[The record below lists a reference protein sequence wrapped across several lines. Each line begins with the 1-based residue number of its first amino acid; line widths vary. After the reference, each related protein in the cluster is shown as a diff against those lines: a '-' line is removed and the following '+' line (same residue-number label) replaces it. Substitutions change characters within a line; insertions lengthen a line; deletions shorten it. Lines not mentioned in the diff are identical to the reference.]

1 MRAVFEDLRY
11 ALRMLRKSLGFA
23 VVAVLTLALGIGA
36 NTAIFSVVNGLL
48 LHPYG
53 IAHPERLLAIRA
65 RYEKLNL
72 KSIVVSAPDYTFV
85 RDNKQ
90 TFAAAAIETE
100 NDFNF
105 AAGAWPLRLRGA
117 RVSWQWFD
125 VFEAKP
131 LLGRVF
137 APEEDQPNADR
148 EVVLAYGTWKS
159 IFGGDADIV
168 GRSIQLNQQPYRI
181 IGVMQPDFQWPGQ
194 TDLWAPL
201 GLAPDA
207 FLLDNIFNE
216 NYLSVARLEPRVKPS
231 TAAAFLKLTSQQIC
245 DDPRTQGYPKASGW
259 SLFAIPFTEFVY
271 GDVRTPLLILLGA
284 VGLVLLIACSNVA
297 GLLLARASARAK
309 EFAVRTALGASPG
322 RLARQMLTESMALA
336 FLGMVLGL
344 VIAFQAVHALLWL
357 APENLSTGLDI
368 HLDLYV
374 LLFTALIAG
383 ASAIIFGA
391 APAWQI
397 AFLDP
402 HQNLKQGRGTG
413 EGGAGRHRFR
423 SGLVVAELALAL
435 VLLASAGVF
444 LKSLQKL
451 KDVDVGFRPHGL
463 MTAALAL
470 PEREY
475 DTPDKQIAFLNN
487 ALAELSNAPG
497 VISAAA
503 AVPLPFSGF
512 GGSASFN
519 IEGRVAPP
527 GDPGPHG
534 DVRGV
539 SPRYF
544 ETMGIR
550 LLRGRVFTDQDRRGG
565 QPVAIIDENLARE
578 YWPHQDALGQRIRN
592 GNNAPWKTIVGI
604 VRAVRHSQV
613 VGEEASA
620 EGVEGSG
627 KGVYYFPLYQENSP
641 AVFLIARTSAD
652 PASLA
657 GAIRSAV
664 HAVDPT
670 EPVSDGKTMD
680 ERISLSMGPRRSAV
694 TLLSVFAAMAL
705 TLAAVGLFG
714 LIRYNVTQRTQE
726 IGVRMALGASPSDV
740 FANGARSKFAAGA
753 RGSCWRLG
761 CGICAY
767 SRSLELALRSQRDR
781 PADICRHGSAVDRGC
796 TAGVLDPRASR
807 HARGSAGGLAL
818 RVRPGDLGK

>member
-1 MRAVFEDLRY
+1 MRTLLEDFRY
-11 ALRMLRKSLGFA
+11 ALRMLKKSPGFT

-53 IAHPERLLAIRA
+53 IPHPERLLAIRA

-72 KSIVVSAPDYTFV
+72 KSIVISAPDYTFV

-100 NDFNF
+100 NDFNY

-125 VFEAKP
+125 VFEARP

-137 APEEDQPNADR
+137 APEEDQPNADH
-148 EVVLAYGTWKS
+148 EVVLAYGAWKS
-159 IFGGDADIV
+159 IFGGDQDIV
-168 GRSIQLNQQPYRI
+168 GRSIQLNQQPYKI
-181 IGVMQPDFQWPGQ
+181 IGVMEQDFEWPSQ

-207 FLLDNIFNE
+207 FSLDNIFNE
-216 NYLSVARLEPRVKPS
+216 NYLAVARLEARVKPS
-231 TAAAFLKLTSQQIC
+231 SAAVFLKMTSQRIS

-297 GLLLARASARAK
+297 GLLLARASARAR
-309 EFAVRTALGASPG
+309 EFAVRTALGASPW

-336 FLGMVLGL
+336 FVGMALGL
-344 VIAFQAVHALLWL
+344 LIAFQAVRALLWL
-357 APENLSTGLDI
+357 APGNLSTGLDI
-368 HLDLYV
+368 HLDWYV
-374 LLFTALIAG
+374 LLFTALLAG

-413 EGGAGRHRFR
+413 EGSAGRHRFR
-423 SGLVVAELALAL
+423 SGLVVAELSLAL
-435 VLLASAGVF
+435 LLLASAGVF

-451 KDVDVGFRPHGL
+451 KDVDIGFRPHGL
-463 MTAALAL
+463 MTAALGL
-470 PEREY
+470 PERQY
-475 DTPDKQIAFLNN
+475 DTPDKRIAFLSSTLER
-487 ALAELSNAPG
+487 LAGAPG
-497 VISAAA
+497 VLSAAA

-550 LLRGRVFTDQDRRGG
+550 LLRGRVFTDQDRHGG

-604 VRAVRHSQV
+604 VRPVRHSQV
-613 VGEEASA
+613 VGEEASR

-641 AVFLIARTSAD
+641 ATFLIARTSGDA
-652 PASLA
+652 ASLA
-657 GAIRSAV
+657 GAIRAAV
-664 HAVDPT
+664 HDVDPSQ
-670 EPVSDGKTMD
+670 PVSDLKVMD
-680 ERISLSMGPRRSAV
+680 ERIAMSMGPRRSAV

-726 IGVRMALGASPSDV
+726 IGVRLALGASPGDV
-740 FANGARSKFAAGA
+740 L
-753 RGSCWRLG
+753 RLVLG
-761 CGICAY
+761 Q
-767 SRSLELALRSQRDR
+767 SLRLALL
-781 PADICRHGSAVDRGC
+781 
-796 TAGVLDPRASR
+796 GV
-807 HARGSAGGLAL
+807 AGGLVAAFALTRVLSSLLYGVSATDPITFAGMAVLLIGVALLASWIPAHRATRVDPLVAL
-818 RVRPGDLGK
+818 RYE

>member
-1 MRAVFEDLRY
+1 MRALLEDFRY
-11 ALRMLRKSLGFA
+11 ALRMLVKSPGFS

-48 LHPYG
+48 LHPFG
-53 IAHPERLLAIRA
+53 IPHPERLLAIRA

-72 KSIVVSAPDYTFV
+72 KSIVISAPDYTFV

-100 NDFNF
+100 NDFNY

-125 VFEAKP
+125 VFEARP

-137 APEEDQPNADR
+137 APEEDQPNAGH

-159 IFGGDADIV
+159 IFGGDSDIV
-168 GRSIQLNQQPYRI
+168 GRSIQLNQQPYKI
-181 IGVMQPDFQWPGQ
+181 IGVMQPDFEWPSQ

-207 FLLDNIFNE
+207 FTLDNIFNE
-216 NYLSVARLEPRVKPS
+216 NYLAVARLEARVKPAN
-231 TAAAFLKLTSQQIC
+231 AAAFLKMTSQQIR

-297 GLLLARASARAK
+297 GLLLARASARAR
-309 EFAVRTALGASPG
+309 EFAVRTALGASPW

-336 FLGMVLGL
+336 FVSMVLGL
-344 VIAFQAVHALLWL
+344 VIAFQAVRALLWL
-357 APENLSTGLDI
+357 APGNLSTGLDI

-383 ASAIIFGA
+383 GSAIIFGA

-402 HQNLKQGRGTG
+402 QQNLKQGRGTG
-413 EGGAGRHRFR
+413 EGSAGRHRFR
-423 SGLVVAELALAL
+423 SGLVVAELSLAL

-470 PEREY
+470 PERQY
-475 DTPDKQIAFLNN
+475 DTPDKQVAFLNSI
-487 ALAELSNAPG
+487 LARLSSAPG

-550 LLRGRVFTDQDRRGG
+550 LVRGRVFTDQDRRGG
-565 QPVAIIDENLARE
+565 QPVAIIDENLAHE
-578 YWPHQDALGQRIRN
+578 YWPNQDALGQRIRN
-592 GNNAPWKTIVGI
+592 GNNAPWKTLVGI
-604 VRAVRHSQV
+604 VRPVRHSQV
-613 VGEEASA
+613 VGEEASS

-641 AVFLIARTSAD
+641 ATFLIARTSGD
-652 PASLA
+652 PAALA
-657 GAIRSAV
+657 GAIRVAV
-664 HAVDPT
+664 HDVDPGQ
-670 EPVSDGKTMD
+670 PVSDLKTMD
-680 ERISLSMGPRRSAV
+680 ERIAMSMGPRRSAV

-726 IGVRMALGASPSDV
+726 IGVRMALGASRSDV
-740 FANGARSKFAAGA
+740 LRMV
-753 RGSCWRLG
+753 LG
-761 CGICAY
+761 E
-767 SRSLELALRSQRDR
+767 SLRLALL
-781 PADICRHGSAVDRGC
+781 
-796 TAGVLDPRASR
+796 GV
-807 HARGSAGGLAL
+807 AGGLVAAFALTRVLSSLLYGVSPTDPLTFAGMALVLISVALLASSIPAQRATRVDPLVAL
-818 RVRPGDLGK
+818 RYE

>member
-1 MRAVFEDLRY
+1 METFWQSLRY
-11 ALRMLRKSLGFA
+11 ILRVLAKSPIFTI
-23 VVAVLTLALGIGA
+23 VAILSLALGIGA

-53 IAHPERLLAIRA
+53 IPHPERLLAIRA

-72 KSIVVSAPDYTFV
+72 KSIVISAPDYTFV

-100 NDFNF
+100 NDFNY

-125 VFEAKP
+125 VFEARP

-137 APEEDQPNADR
+137 APEEDQPNADH
-148 EVVLAYGTWKS
+148 EVVLAYGAWKS
-159 IFGGDADIV
+159 IFGGDQDIV
-168 GRSIQLNQQPYRI
+168 GRSIQLNQQPYKI
-181 IGVMQPDFQWPGQ
+181 IGVMEQDFEWPSQ

-207 FLLDNIFNE
+207 FSLDNIFNE
-216 NYLSVARLEPRVKPS
+216 NYLAVARLEARVKPS
-231 TAAAFLKLTSQQIC
+231 SAAVFLKMTSQRIS

-297 GLLLARASARAK
+297 GLLLARASARAR
-309 EFAVRTALGASPG
+309 EFAVRTALGASPW

-336 FLGMVLGL
+336 FVGMALGL
-344 VIAFQAVHALLWL
+344 LIAFQAVRALLWL
-357 APENLSTGLDI
+357 APGNLSTGLDI
-368 HLDLYV
+368 HLDWYV
-374 LLFTALIAG
+374 LLFTALLAG

-413 EGGAGRHRFR
+413 EGSAGRHRFR
-423 SGLVVAELALAL
+423 SGLVVAELSLAL
-435 VLLASAGVF
+435 LLLASAGVF

-451 KDVDVGFRPHGL
+451 KDVDIGFRPHGL
-463 MTAALAL
+463 MTAALGL
-470 PEREY
+470 PERQY
-475 DTPDKQIAFLNN
+475 DTPDKRIAFLSSTLER
-487 ALAELSNAPG
+487 LAGAPG
-497 VISAAA
+497 VLSAAA

-550 LLRGRVFTDQDRRGG
+550 LLRGRVFTDQDRHGG

-604 VRAVRHSQV
+604 VRPVRHSQV
-613 VGEEASA
+613 VGEEASR

-641 AVFLIARTSAD
+641 ATFLIARTSGDA
-652 PASLA
+652 ASLA
-657 GAIRSAV
+657 GAIRAAV
-664 HAVDPT
+664 HDVDPSQ
-670 EPVSDGKTMD
+670 PVSDLKVMD
-680 ERISLSMGPRRSAV
+680 ERIAMSMGPRRSAV

-726 IGVRMALGASPSDV
+726 IGVRLALGASPGDV
-740 FANGARSKFAAGA
+740 L
-753 RGSCWRLG
+753 RLVLG
-761 CGICAY
+761 Q
-767 SRSLELALRSQRDR
+767 SLRLALL
-781 PADICRHGSAVDRGC
+781 
-796 TAGVLDPRASR
+796 GV
-807 HARGSAGGLAL
+807 AGGLVAAFALTRVLSSLLYGVSATDPITFAGMAVLLIGVALLASWIPAHRATRVDPLVAL
-818 RVRPGDLGK
+818 RYE